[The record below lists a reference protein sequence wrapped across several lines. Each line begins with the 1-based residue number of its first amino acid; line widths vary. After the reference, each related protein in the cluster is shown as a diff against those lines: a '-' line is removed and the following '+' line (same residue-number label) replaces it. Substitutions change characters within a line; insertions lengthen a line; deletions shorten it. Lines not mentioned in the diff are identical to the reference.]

1 LRAVYGSIR
10 QQKEKMAANFRCSY
24 CRCGPKFLYWGKLMN
39 KHIPQ
44 NPTVFLMLVALVTIA
59 GCASGPSIHTNADPA
74 VDFMSINTF
83 GFMRPLSTDS
93 GNVQSLLSTQLI
105 AATTDELEKRGWR
118 VDQNN
123 PDVLINFLFETQEQ
137 IRSRN
142 VSLSASRHRSGRYGG
157 WGGTMSTPSIEQTTQ
172 GALSID
178 VIDPSQNQMIWEGTA
193 TNRVTDRLREN
204 QAESVRTF
212 VAAILA
218 DFP

>member
-1 LRAVYGSIR
+1 MKHQTTAGLRLVFALLF
-10 QQKEKMAANFRCSY
+10 AA
-24 CRCGPKFLYWGKLMN
+24 LL
-39 KHIPQ
+39 
-44 NPTVFLMLVALVTIA
+44 TA
-59 GCASGPSIHTNADPA
+59 CASGPSIHTNADPTA
-74 VDFMSINTF
+74 DFMSVNTF

-118 VDQNN
+118 LDQNN
-123 PDVLINFLFETQEQ
+123 PDVIINFLFETQEQ

-142 VSLSASRHRSGRYGG
+142 TGASVSTMHRSGRYGG
-157 WGGTMSTPSIEQTTQ
+157 WGATMSTPTIEQTTQ

-178 VIDPSQNQMIWEGTA
+178 VIDPSQNRMIWEGTA

-204 QAESVRTF
+204 QAETVRTF

>member
-1 LRAVYGSIR
+1 LPAAKKRLGKNMFHCLKQKVIHSLVLLATASI
-10 QQKEKMAANFRCSY
+10 
-24 CRCGPKFLYWGKLMN
+24 L
-39 KHIPQ
+39 
-44 NPTVFLMLVALVTIA
+44 T
-59 GCASGPSIHTNADPA
+59 GCASGPSIRTNADPTA
-74 VDFMSINTF
+74 DFMSISTF

-105 AATTDELEKRGWR
+105 AATVDELNKRGWR
-118 VDQNN
+118 VDQKN

-137 IRSRN
+137 IRSSN
-142 VSLSASRHRSGRYGG
+142 TSASVSTMHRSGRYGG
-157 WGGTMSTPSIEQTTQ
+157 WGATMSTPTIEQTTQ

-178 VIDPSQNQMIWEGTA
+178 MIDPSQNLMIWEGTA

-204 QAESVRTF
+204 QAETVSTF